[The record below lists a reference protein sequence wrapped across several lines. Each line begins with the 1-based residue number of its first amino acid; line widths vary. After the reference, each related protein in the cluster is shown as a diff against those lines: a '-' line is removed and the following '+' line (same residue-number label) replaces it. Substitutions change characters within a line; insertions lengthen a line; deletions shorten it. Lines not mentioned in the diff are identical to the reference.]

1 MNFGDVLRELLEN
14 SNLSQKKMAEDL
26 NISASAVGN
35 YVRNNREPDFETLKK
50 IAGYFHV
57 SIDFLLSYSMDNKHP
72 DYRDQ
77 KLLQIFHTLTEEQK
91 ELYIE
96 QGNLFIKS
104 NQKKKQKLSSLGSE
118 NRGDSFRAS

>member
-57 SIDFLLSYSMDNKHP
+57 SIDFLLSYSMDN
-72 DYRDQ
+72 RDQ

-104 NQKKKQKLSSLGSE
+104 NQKKKQKLSSLGGE

>member
-14 SNLSQKKMAEDL
+14 NNLSQKKMAEDL

-57 SIDFLLSYSMDNKHP
+57 SIDFLLSYSMNSP
-72 DYRDQ
+72 TDYRDR
-77 KLLQIFHTLTEEQK
+77 KLLQIFHALTEEQK

-96 QGNLFIKS
+96 QGNLFIRS
-104 NQKKKQKLSSLGSE
+104 NQKKKQKLSSSGPQ
-118 NRGDSFRAS
+118 NKADSTQAS